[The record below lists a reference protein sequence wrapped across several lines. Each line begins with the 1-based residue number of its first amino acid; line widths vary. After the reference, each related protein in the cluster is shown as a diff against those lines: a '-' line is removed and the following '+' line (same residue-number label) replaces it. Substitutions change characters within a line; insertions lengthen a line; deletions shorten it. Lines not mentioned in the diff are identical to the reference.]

1 MRQEWIAGWT
11 VVACLA
17 MAAGVIA
24 QETAREP
31 QDLEALARYLVKA
44 KFQGYASG
52 DESRIQHLADGG
64 SEVRSEEDGYVY
76 RDRWY
81 GEDRF
86 TGEEVVWHK
95 GPGALEHELLR
106 RHHSRPLR
114 FRPSSPASS
123 STRPIRHHHQL
134 HRPARPGPATAARCT
149 DGRPLPAAA
158 IRARQKPHRPTSR
171 KMLYGVESSGQTEPR

>member
-1 MRQEWIAGWT
+1 MRQERLAGWT
-11 VVACLA
+11 LVACLA

-24 QETAREP
+24 QETAPEP
-31 QDLEALARYLVKA
+31 QDLEALARHLVKA

-95 GPGALEHELLR
+95 GRALWSMNFYGATTPGRSIPAEFAKFHKSALR
-106 RHHSRPLR
+106 RATIDAP
-114 FRPSSPASS
+114 FR
-123 STRPIRHHHQL
+123 
-134 HRPARPGPATAARCT
+134 GPAMYREGEFVYVNTHTGSIAEF
-149 DGRPLPAAA
+149 
-158 IRARQKPHRPTSR
+158 S
-171 KMLYGVESSGQTEPR
+171 GVERVFFRDLEIFHLAYHGGTLH